1 MKLKLSILDQSPVIK
16 GGTAEL
22 ALRNSL
28 ELARM
33 ADESGYHSILYSE
46 HHGVRAYGSSS
57 PELLTAIVLAETK
70 RIKVGTGGVMLRNY
84 SAFKIAEC
92 TKMLATMFPDR
103 FILGLGKAP
112 GGLKDAVL
120 ALNNNKPPV
129 LNDLNKK
136 LEEIT
141 AYITGQNP
149 VYEDLIAQ
157 PEKPSILPEIL
168 WLGSGVGSAKE
179 AAAKGV
185 GYSMAGFISDNGGED
200 AHNMYHEEF
209 NNNGYTD
216 KPVFQVALSVS
227 VADDIEQARKNAYG
241 MVYQFVQSRKLL
253 APDKLMPYAEVEALV
268 TGSDDESLFYS
279 LLDKVVIGTPDTISS
294 QLKEKAIQY
303 KTNDLMLLCNM
314 FHEEDRLFTYKS
326 IIEKF

>member
-16 GGTAEL
+16 GGTAKF

-46 HHGVRAYGSSS
+46 HHGVGAYGSSS

-70 RIKVGTGGVMLRNY
+70 RIKAGTGGIMLRNY
-84 SAFKIAEC
+84 SAFKIAEWS
-92 TKMLATMFPDR
+92 KMLATMFPDR

-129 LNDLNKK
+129 LSDLNKK
-136 LEEIT
+136 LEEII

-157 PEKPSILPEIL
+157 PEKPSALPEIL

-185 GYSMAGFISDNGGED
+185 GYSMAGFISDNAGED
-200 AHNMYHEEF
+200 AYNVYHKEF

-227 VADDIEQARKNAYG
+227 VASDTTQARKNAYG
-241 MVYQFVQSRKLL
+241 MTYQFVQSRKLL

-294 QLKEKAIQY
+294 QLEEKAIQY

-314 FHEEDRLFTYKS
+314 FNEEDRLFTYKS
-326 IIEKF
+326 IIENS

>member
-33 ADESGYHSILYSE
+33 ADVSGYHSILYSE
-46 HHGVRAYGSSS
+46 HHGVGAYGSSS

-70 RIKVGTGGVMLRNY
+70 KIKAGTGGIMLRNY
-84 SAFKIAEC
+84 SAFKIAEWP
-92 TKMLATMFPDR
+92 KMLATMFPHR

-136 LEEIT
+136 LEEII
-141 AYITGQNP
+141 AYIKGQNP
-149 VYEDLIAQ
+149 VYVDLVAQ
-157 PEKPSILPEIL
+157 PEEPLVLPEIL

-185 GYSMAGFISDNGGED
+185 GYSMAGFISDNAGED
-200 AHNMYHEEF
+200 AYNVYHEEF
-209 NNNGYTD
+209 NNDGYTD
-216 KPVFQVALSVS
+216 KSVFQVALSVS
-227 VADDIEQARKNAYG
+227 VAADTEQARKNAYG

-268 TGSDDESLFYS
+268 AGSDDESLFYS

-294 QLKEKAIQY
+294 QLDKKAIQY
-303 KTNDLMLLCNM
+303 KTDDLMLLCNM
-314 FHEEDRLFTYKS
+314 FNEEDRLFTYKS
-326 IIEKF
+326 IIENS